1 MKNKKSTMFIP
12 KNIGT
17 GPNVAIDAP
26 NTIRSYASQF
36 ACTVANTY
44 KKTIIKI
51 GAIAIYIPKGAS
63 SPQS

>member
-26 NTIRSYASQF
+26 NTIRSYAS
-36 ACTVANTY
+36 
-44 KKTIIKI
+44 
-51 GAIAIYIPKGAS
+51 
-63 SPQS
+63 